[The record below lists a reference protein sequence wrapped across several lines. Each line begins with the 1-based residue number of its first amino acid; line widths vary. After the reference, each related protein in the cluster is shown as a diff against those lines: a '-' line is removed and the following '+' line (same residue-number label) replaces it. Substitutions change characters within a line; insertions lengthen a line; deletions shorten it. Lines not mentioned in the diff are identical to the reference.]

1 MLGAE
6 AEPQSSV
13 GRALTLGTEPK
24 AWKWAASCCTASSR
38 RAASAYS
45 PRSTARCSWSADVTY
60 LLANVATLIHL
71 RSNAHRDSSAL
82 KMACPYHLRC
92 STESEDSNRCLQRP
106 ASGALKAECASAGC
120 T

>member
-6 AEPQSSV
+6 AEPHSSI

-60 LLANVATLIHL
+60 LLANVATLIPL
-71 RSNAHRDSSAL
+71 RS
-82 KMACPYHLRC
+82 K
-92 STESEDSNRCLQRP
+92 
-106 ASGALKAECASAGC
+106 C
-120 T
+120 TP

>member
-6 AEPQSSV
+6 AEPHSSI

-45 PRSTARCSWSADVTY
+45 PRSTARCSWSASEPY
-60 LLANVATLIHL
+60 LLANISTLIRPHHGK
-71 RSNAHRDSSAL
+71 RPMTTVHW
-82 KMACPYHLRC
+82 KRC
-92 STESEDSNRCLQRP
+92 SGITSCAAQRLQL
-106 ASGALKAECASAGC
+106 AL
-120 T
+120 